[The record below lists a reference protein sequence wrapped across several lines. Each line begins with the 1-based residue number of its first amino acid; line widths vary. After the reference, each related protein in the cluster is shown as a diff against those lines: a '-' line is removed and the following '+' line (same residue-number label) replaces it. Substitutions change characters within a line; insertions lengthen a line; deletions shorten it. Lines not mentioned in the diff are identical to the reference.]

1 MPPRLP
7 GSTGPL
13 PVTGGALVRSE
24 AGEAGEA
31 GEVGVGVAG
40 IDSHWHGDLQL
51 LGRAL
56 LREVTVVPD
65 VGAEPYDVPRMAG
78 VQ

>member
-13 PVTGGALVRSE
+13 PVTGGALVRI
-24 AGEAGEA
+24 EA
-31 GEVGVGVAG
+31 GEVGVGVTG

-56 LREVTVVPD
+56 LREVTVFPD

>member
-13 PVTGGALVRSE
+13 PVTGGALVRS
-24 AGEAGEA
+24 EAGEA

-56 LREVTVVPD
+56 LREVMVVPD

-78 VQ
+78 AQ

>member
-13 PVTGGALVRSE
+13 PVTGGALVRNE
-24 AGEAGEA
+24 AGEA
-31 GEVGVGVAG
+31 GVGVAG
-40 IDSHWHGDLQL
+40 IDSHRHGDLQL
-51 LGRAL
+51 VGRAL

>member
-24 AGEAGEA
+24 AGE
-31 GEVGVGVAG
+31 VGVGVAG

-51 LGRAL
+51 LGKAL